1 MCCPFPPLD
10 QPYYDQ
16 FIEVHEG
23 TSKNEDD
30 HELGDDATH
39 INVTRNEFKELLD
52 TMGKHEDF
60 DGVEE
65 VLAEENRDTCFGPD
79 PTLE

>member
-1 MCCPFPPLD
+1 M
-10 QPYYDQ
+10 
-16 FIEVHEG
+16 HEG

-30 HELGDDATH
+30 HELDDDATH
-39 INVTRNEFKELLD
+39 INVTRDEFEELLD